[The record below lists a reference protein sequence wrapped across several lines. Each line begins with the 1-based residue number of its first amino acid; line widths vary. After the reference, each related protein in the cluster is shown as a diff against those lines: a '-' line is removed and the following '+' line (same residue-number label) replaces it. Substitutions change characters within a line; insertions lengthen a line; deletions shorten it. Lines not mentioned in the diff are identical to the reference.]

1 VPDGTY
7 KFKIVGSTDGA
18 AIDSITGNVLIPTEL
33 ADDRLTDDLPS
44 STNGSSSNPTQDFE
58 LNSFI
63 YPNPVTGPSGT
74 FSIYLP
80 FQGRVLLKIYTVAGQ
95 MVLSQDLGEQAA
107 SYQNGPVPFIWN
119 KVNQSG
125 RPIAR
130 GLYYA
135 VIRIE
140 ETLGGGSVMQTV
152 KKVLVP

>member
-1 VPDGTY
+1 M
-7 KFKIVGSTDGA
+7 
-18 AIDSITGNVLIPTEL
+18 

-44 STNGSSSNPTQDFE
+44 VTNGGTGNPQADFE
-58 LNSFI
+58 NNTFA

-74 FSIYLP
+74 FSIYTPYQADVKLS
-80 FQGRVLLKIYTVAGQ
+80 LYTIAGQ
-95 MVLSQDLGEQAA
+95 LVLSQDLGPQPA
-107 SYQNGPVPFIWN
+107 SYQNGPVTYVWN

-140 ETLGGGSVMQTV
+140 ETLGGANVLQTV